1 LNYFTLPY
9 RNYRA
14 ENIDPLLEEP
24 MNVWAYEELVKMP
37 EGAELPALFYNI
49 LMIGDNL
56 HQFVRVKLPH
66 LTEKQKASKDAFG
79 DNFRRIPPLP
89 ALFYHVL
96 LMGDDLNK
104 FVRVKLPH
112 MSEKLKASKGGFGDN
127 FWRITNHTEKY
138 FKYRPVCIR
147 KKQFQLLFMQK
158 IFS

>member
-1 LNYFTLPY
+1 MLNNRRYMYVKQSTLKVLVITICNTLQFYTEPLSFIVCFPYFKY
-9 RNYRA
+9 R
-14 ENIDPLLEEP
+14 
-24 MNVWAYEELVKMP
+24 
-37 EGAELPALFYNI
+37 PASIKKKFNHSSCKKI
-49 LMIGDNL
+49 
-56 HQFVRVKLPH
+56 
-66 LTEKQKASKDAFG
+66 TS
-79 DNFRRIPPLP
+79 LP